1 MNSGS
6 CRLRLARVGLWLTV
20 ALCACDAPQA
30 VAPIPPGYE
39 TATYEARVN
48 RAHEIVR
55 DAVATKNPGSLADAE
70 ALLRSA
76 IAMNPDQAMAY
87 EFLGAFHM
95 TAAEF
100 ATDAAEKRSHAKEAR
115 TAYENAARI
124 EPNAAKHQIALGR
137 CAAALDDY
145 ARARRFFLRA
155 LDLDENQITL
165 LVDLAWFDYKEDR
178 LAEAEP
184 RLREYLR
191 RVKPGDDPINEI
203 RAKEF
208 LGRILTRTHH
218 EGEAQIWLEDSARQ
232 YDAWLAEHGNFNY
245 WGCPYQALG
254 KLYSKTGDY
263 DAETEMMVKS
273 AEQEA
278 FRVGMQRDAAIRLYR
293 IGDYERSLAFFDRAV
308 DLEGRAEDRLAK
320 ALVLLALRRYG
331 EAEEI
336 VREFGSDRTVAS
348 WLGLPAWLGKSV
360 VEGHLALVHKD
371 FALSRERFV
380 SATREISPGAWWFA
394 RSARDEYWS
403 TIPFLHEMG
412 LLGLAWTASN
422 EARHDEAIAAYDRI
436 LAVVPG
442 HLLAMLGKGNALA
455 GLQRMDEAEAV
466 FRSVLTHYPENKYAI
481 TELGIIRYNKGEL
494 DAAQHDFELAVEKD
508 PTGYTCPYE
517 GLGLVYLR
525 RGEDEKAKTFLT
537 KAIEID
543 PDIEYKKYNALAR
556 IYMKEGRFDEA
567 ARLLEK
573 SISNYPH
580 DDESARLSRELES
593 LRGARLSVP

>member
-1 MNSGS
+1 MNSGG

-76 IAMNPDQAMAY
+76 IAMRPDQAMAY

-124 EPNAAKHQIALGR
+124 EPNAARHQIAVGR
-137 CAAALDDY
+137 CEAALDNY
-145 ARARRFFLRA
+145 TQARRLFERA
-155 LDLDENQITL
+155 LELDANEITL

-191 RVKPGDDPINEI
+191 RVSPGDDPINEI

-208 LGRILTRTHH
+208 LGRILTRTQR
-218 EGEAQIWLEDSARQ
+218 EDEARTWLEDSARQ
-232 YDAWLAEHGNFNY
+232 YDAWLAKHGNFNY

-263 DAETEMMVKS
+263 DAETDMMVKS

-308 DLEGRAEDRLAK
+308 ELDGRAEDRLAK
-320 ALVLLALRRYG
+320 ALVLLALRRYE
-331 EAEEI
+331 EAEG
-336 VREFGSDRTVAS
+336 VAREFGSGSTIAS
-348 WLGLPAWLGKSV
+348 WLGLPAWLGKAV
-360 VEGHLALVHKD
+360 AEGHLALVRKD
-371 FALSRERFV
+371 FSRARERLA
-380 SATREISPGAWWFA
+380 SATREFTPGSWWFA
-394 RSARDEYWS
+394 RSRDDEYWS
-403 TIPFLHEMG
+403 TIPFLYEMG

-422 EARHDEAIAAYDRI
+422 EARHDEAIAWYDRI
-436 LAVVPG
+436 LAEVPG

-466 FRSVLTHYPENKYAI
+466 FRGVLTHYPDNKYAI

-494 DAAQHDFELAVEKD
+494 DAAERDFELAVQKD

-525 RGEDEKAKTFLT
+525 RGEDEKAKEYLT

-543 PDIEYKKYNALAR
+543 PDIEYKKFNALAR
-556 IYMKEGRFDEA
+556 IYLKEGRIDDA
-567 ARLLEK
+567 ARLLAK
-573 SISNYPH
+573 SRSNYPH
-580 DDESARLSRELES
+580 DGEAEELLREIER
-593 LRGARLSVP
+593 LRGANPPAP